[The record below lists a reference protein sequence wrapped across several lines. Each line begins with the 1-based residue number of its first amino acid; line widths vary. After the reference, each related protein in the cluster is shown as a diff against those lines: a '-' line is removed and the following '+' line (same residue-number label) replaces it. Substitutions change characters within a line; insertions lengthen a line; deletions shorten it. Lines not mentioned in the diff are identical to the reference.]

1 MHDILERAKS
11 APPPTEAMGYEHDK
25 LRLLVSMCREL
36 QRHAGD
42 GPFYL
47 GCRTAGR
54 LLDVN
59 HTTAWRWL
67 FLLESD
73 GLLSV
78 VERGG
83 QTGSRYRATRYRY
96 GRDLPRA

>member
-1 MHDILERAKS
+1 MDEILERARH
-11 APPPTEAMGYEHDK
+11 AEPPPEAMRYEQGK
-25 LRLLVSMCREL
+25 VRLLVSMCREL
-36 QRHAGD
+36 QQDAGD
-42 GPFYL
+42 SPFYL

-54 LLDVN
+54 LLDVD

-67 FLLESD
+67 FLLQSD
-73 GLLSV
+73 GLLTL

-96 GRDLPRA
+96 VAKLPRA